1 MRAVVQRVSRARV
14 TVDGAEVGAI
24 GPGLLVYL
32 GVANEDGP
40 ADVQY
45 IASKVRELRIFE
57 DDRGRMNRSL
67 GEAGGAI
74 LLVSQFT
81 LCGDCRRGRRPSFD
95 GAAPPELARALY
107 EAVARAM
114 REAGADGRDR
124 QLPGAH
130 GRRVGQRRPG
140 DAARGQREG
149 VLGRAR
155 RGPRSRGAGL
165 SGPPRSDGA
174 GVWGEAPSEQEERCQ

>member
-1 MRAVVQRVSRARV
+1 MTRVRAVVQRVSRARV

-32 GVANEDGP
+32 GVANEDGSG
-40 ADVQY
+40 DVQY

-114 REAGADGRDR
+114 REAGATVATGSFQAHMAVESTNDGPVTLLVDSAKRF
-124 QLPGAH
+124 
-130 GRRVGQRRPG
+130 
-140 DAARGQREG
+140 
-149 VLGRAR
+149 
-155 RGPRSRGAGL
+155 
-165 SGPPRSDGA
+165 
-174 GVWGEAPSEQEERCQ
+174 